1 MLILGS
7 VRLSKGLKNLAGIV
21 PVELEVLQNAW
32 IEKPKNCGG
41 GFFCGQKIGLS
52 KSTC

>member
-21 PVELEVLQNAW
+21 PVELELLQCMDRT
-32 IEKPKNCGG
+32 EKLKNKGG
-41 GFFCGQKIGLS
+41 GFLYGQKVDS
-52 KSTC
+52 S